1 MNKLST
7 IVLIILLT
15 VTVILAEGCSPLRKN
30 AIKISESEVKN
41 LVATQE
47 IARNYLKI
55 WPMQSGFI
63 KGALGPRMD
72 EMPEQV
78 VAAINELDQLADQL
92 NNKDPNDIKDYDLGL
107 SLGLRVRLLGAV
119 VQEALSMYA
128 PDVLDL
134 IPLLF

>member
-1 MNKLST
+1 MKTL
-7 IVLIILLT
+7 IPILICLVLC
-15 VTVILAEGCSPLRKN
+15 GCSTLRET
-30 AIKISESEVKN
+30 ATDISGEEVKN
-41 LVATQE
+41 LEAARQVAKD
-47 IARNYLKI
+47 YLTI

-78 VAAINELDQLADQL
+78 VAAINELDQLAEQL
-92 NNKDPNDIKDYDLGL
+92 NAIDPNDIKDQDLGL

-119 VQEALSMYA
+119 VKEALEMYA